1 MPGALICII
10 IFVIWL
16 KYQLS
21 KSSKDE
27 YQTSTLFW
35 EKENQSNFV
44 RRKDISNLDY
54 ISIPLNELPF
64 IDNASQEILYVQ
76 DSIKKLATKKI
87 LNLTGYSNTD
97 LKLTYGTANINA
109 LSDYDQNYTLLIRN
123 LHKWASLL
131 YDEGK
136 IIESKTVLL
145 FAVKCRT
152 DISSTYILLATIYKD
167 EKHPDKIQ
175 ELIDIVNSQ
184 NSLIKETVLNSL
196 NTIYEKACHIE
207 K

>member
-1 MPGALICII
+1 MPGALICIM

-21 KSSKDE
+21 KSSKNE
-27 YQTSTLFW
+27 YQSSTQFW
-35 EKENQSNFV
+35 KKENQSNFV
-44 RRKDISNLDY
+44 RKKDISNLDY
-54 ISIPLNELPF
+54 ITIPLNELPF
-64 IDNASQEILYVQ
+64 MDNASQEIVHVQ
-76 DSIKKLATKKI
+76 DTIKKLSTKKI

-131 YDEGK
+131 YEEGK
-136 IIESKTVLL
+136 IIESKTVLQY
-145 FAVKCRT
+145 AVKYKT
-152 DISSTYILLATIYKD
+152 DISSTYVLLATIY
-167 EKHPDKIQ
+167 ESENQPDKIK

-196 NTIYEKACHIE
+196 NSIYEKAFRTR

>member
-1 MPGALICII
+1 MPVALICII
-10 IFVIWL
+10 IFIIWL
-16 KYQLS
+16 KFQLS
-21 KSSKDE
+21 KSSKNG
-27 YQTSTLFW
+27 YQASTQFW

-44 RRKDISNLDY
+44 RKKDISNLDY

-76 DSIKKLATKKI
+76 DAIKKLATKKI

-145 FAVKCRT
+145 FAIKCQT
-152 DISSTYILLATIYKD
+152 DISSTYILLATIYKN

-196 NTIYEKACHIE
+196 NTIYEKACHAE